1 MGNGLP
7 SEAKGIV
14 MMKFLRTIRKSL
26 WLTGAALLA
35 VAATASIALAAV
47 NVKSEPT
54 ASFSGASV
62 TLTGG
67 EFSGLGNVEAI
78 ANLTATGEATYTCT
92 NPQGHASPGQN
103 PVPAEEGSSGP
114 FNLGNSDHNGRG
126 TITSITASVKA
137 PPTPSAKEVGC
148 GGTGSTKWS
157 VTLNSLTATAAHLA
171 ITEGETLVFC
181 RNYTLGGPAN
191 GTAC

>member
-1 MGNGLP
+1 MEGT
-7 SEAKGIV
+7 
-14 MMKFLRTIRKSL
+14 MIRKSL
-26 WLTGAALLA
+26 RRMRTLVWLSGVALLA
-35 VAATASIALAAV
+35 AAVMASLAAAAV

-103 PVPAEEGSSGP
+103 PVPAQPGSSGP
-114 FNLGNSDHNGRG
+114 VGLGNSEHNGRG
-126 TITSITASVKA
+126 TISNLKASVTD
-137 PPTPSAKEVGC
+137 PHPSAKQVGC
-148 GGTGSTKWS
+148 GGTGSTKWT
-157 VTLNSLTATAAHLA
+157 VTLDTLTAEAAHLE
-171 ITEGETLVFC
+171 ITQRNKLVFC
-181 RNYTLGGPAN
+181 RNYALGGAAT
-191 GTAC
+191 GTTC

>member
-1 MGNGLP
+1 MR
-7 SEAKGIV
+7 
-14 MMKFLRTIRKSL
+14 RTV

-35 VAATASIALAAV
+35 VAATSSIALAAV

-67 EFSGLGNVEAI
+67 EFSGLGNIEAK
-78 ANLTATGEATYTCT
+78 AELTVAGSATYTCT

-103 PVPAEEGSSGP
+103 PVPAQPGSSGEVG
-114 FNLGNSDHNGRG
+114 LGNSEHNGRG
-126 TITSITASVKA
+126 TISNLSASVTE
-137 PPTPSAKEVGC
+137 PPTPSAKKVGC
-148 GGTGSTKWS
+148 GGTGSTKWT
-157 VTLNSLTATAAHLA
+157 VTLATLTAEAAHLE
-171 ITEGETLVFC
+171 ITQRNKVVFC
-181 RNYTLGGPAN
+181 RDYTLGGPAT

>member
-1 MGNGLP
+1 MTK
-7 SEAKGIV
+7 S
-14 MMKFLRTIRKSL
+14 LRTMRKSL

-35 VAATASIALAAV
+35 VAVTSSTALAAV
-47 NVKSEPT
+47 NVKKLPT
-54 ASFSGASV
+54 ASFSGATV
-62 TLTGG
+62 TVSGG
-67 EFSGLGNVEAI
+67 EFSGLGNTEAF
-78 ANLTATGEATYTCT
+78 AELTVTGSATYTCR
-92 NPQGHASPGQN
+92 NPQGHPSPGQN
-103 PVPAEEGSSGP
+103 PVEAQSGSSGP
-114 FNLGNSDHNGRG
+114 VGLGNASSHNGRG
-126 TITSITASVKA
+126 TIKDIRATVKA

>member
-1 MGNGLP
+1 M
-7 SEAKGIV
+7 
-14 MMKFLRTIRKSL
+14 RTFL
-26 WLTGAALLA
+26 WLSGAAMLA
-35 VAATASIALAAV
+35 GAFMASIALAAV
-47 NVKSEPT
+47 NVKSEPS

-62 TLTGG
+62 TVTGG
-67 EFSGLGNVEAI
+67 NFSGLGSTPAI
-78 ANLTATGEATYTCT
+78 ANLTVTGEATYTCT

-157 VTLNSLTATAAHLA
+157 VTLNSLTATAAHLT

-181 RNYTLGGPAN
+181 RNYTKGGPAN
-191 GTAC
+191 GTEC